1 MGSDKLEH
9 FQIVLKIF
17 LGSKIRK
24 NSDKILRIDI
34 IFWKKLKNLSLRSE

>member
-24 NSDKILRIDI
+24 NSDKILESIL
-34 IFWKKLKNLSLRSE
+34 FFGKN